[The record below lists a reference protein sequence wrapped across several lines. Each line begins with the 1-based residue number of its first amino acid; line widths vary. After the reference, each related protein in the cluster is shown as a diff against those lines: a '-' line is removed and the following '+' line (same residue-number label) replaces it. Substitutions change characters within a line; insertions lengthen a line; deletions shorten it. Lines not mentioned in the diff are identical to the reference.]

1 MDNEDMQSWF
11 SSAFRALHGHD
22 VDPFPWQEEAFR
34 RLTAGEPLGPVDV
47 PTGLGK
53 TAIITVWLLALA
65 WHRLEGGA
73 AVPVRLIYVVNRRAI
88 VDQSSDEA
96 ERLRKKLNDTTD
108 TVIRDLRAALGLGDG
123 EELLVSTLRG
133 QRAENRDWMTDPARP
148 AIVVGTV
155 DMVGSRLLFSA
166 YRAKPWLRA
175 LYAGLIGQDALIVHD
190 EAHLEPAFDALI
202 RSVAAMQGEAGG
214 APVARPLRV
223 LSLSA
228 TLRGDAAESPSLF
241 DTDAHLKDDEA
252 KRRLEAKRILDIQE
266 VKPADLAGAM
276 AERALM
282 LGNAPDV
289 RSVIVFA
296 NRPDTAMAVAATL
309 RESVGDARV
318 AVLTG
323 RMRGF
328 ERDRLVDSPAFAAF
342 LPEKPEPKESGPEH
356 SLDGTAFLVATS
368 AGEVG
373 IDLDATHLVTELATV
388 DAMAQRFGRANR
400 RGTGAATL
408 SVLWT
413 SAHTDPK
420 EWLGEQRA
428 RTLALLETLRGDAS
442 PLAMA
447 GCLKSA
453 EARLAMAPAPD
464 ILPLTP
470 SLVESWAQTS
480 LPDRDF
486 PARPDVDDWLH
497 GVEEPDPEVTL
508 VWRAEVTVLAD
519 PAFRLP
525 DRLLERA
532 VEAMRPAPRER
543 LRLPLRVARDAL
555 ARLARRLKDDA
566 AASRILLSVPGHA
579 PEVCAVTLGALDWQ
593 QDVKPGATLFLPV
606 EAGGLGPDGHLD
618 PAADPRGRADLDVA
632 DPDEKGCRGLDDLK
646 ELRLVLDG
654 TGNILD
660 VLSPQSSETTK
671 ALIKKPLK
679 DESLGL
685 RELLRV
691 PLRPRG
697 EGGED
702 GDDESTP
709 QAVLYLVRPR
719 EAVQDSSSLATG
731 PVRLGKHNEAVGTKA
746 RAFAEGLG
754 LPAALCEALGM
765 AGGRHDLGK
774 ARLVWQRAIGNKTF
788 ESDRPLDTALAK
800 SGDGERT
807 DSLGGFRHEL
817 ASLLDAADDPKVAS
831 HPERDLIL
839 HLIATHHGRGR
850 PSFTF
855 DTYDKGGDRSLSDHE
870 AAVDEQ
876 ELRFHR
882 LQRRFGPWG
891 LAWLEAVLRA
901 ADWAVSR
908 DQKGEEAPCPKDP

>member
-1 MDNEDMQSWF
+1 MDNENMRSWL
-11 SSAFRALHGHD
+11 SSAFHALHGQD

-65 WHRLEGGA
+65 WHRLGRGA
-73 AVPVRLIYVVNRRAI
+73 AVPTRLFYVVNRRAV
-88 VDQSSDEA
+88 VDQSSEEA
-96 ERLRKKLNDTTD
+96 ERLRERLNDTTD
-108 TVIRDLRAALGLGDG
+108 PVIRDLRAALDLSDG

-202 RSVAAMQGEAGG
+202 RSVAAMQGETGGEAGG
-214 APVARPLRV
+214 APVAKPLRV

-228 TLRGDAAESPSLF
+228 TLRRDAAESPSLF

-252 KRRLEAKRILDIQE
+252 QRRLEAKRALDLQE

-276 AERALM
+276 AERALL
-282 LGNAPDV
+282 LGDVPDV
-289 RSVIVFA
+289 RGVIVFA
-296 NRPDTAMAVAATL
+296 NRPDTAMAVAAKL
-309 RESVGDARV
+309 RKSVGDTRV

-323 RMRGF
+323 RMRGH
-328 ERDRLVDSPAFAAF
+328 ERDQLVGTPAFAAF
-342 LPEKPEPKESGPEH
+342 LPNQAGPEH
-356 SLDGTAFLVATS
+356 PLDGAAFLVATS

-373 IDLDATHLVTELATV
+373 IDLDATHLVSELATL

-400 RGTGAATL
+400 RGAGAASL

-413 SAHTDPK
+413 SAHTDPR
-420 EWLGEQRA
+420 ETLGEQRA
-428 RTLALLETLRGDAS
+428 RTLALLETLGGDAS

-464 ILPLTP
+464 ILPLEP
-470 SLVESWAQTS
+470 SLVENWAQTS
-480 LPDRDF
+480 IPDRDF
-486 PARPDVDDWLH
+486 SARPDVERWLH
-497 GVEEPDPEVTL
+497 GLEKIEPEVTL
-508 VWRAEVTVLAD
+508 VWRAEVAVLAD
-519 PAFRLP
+519 PAFRVS

-543 LRLPLRVARDAL
+543 LRLPLSAARDAL
-555 ARLARRLKDDA
+555 ARLGRRLKDDA
-566 AASRILLSVPGHA
+566 VASRILLSVPGHA
-579 PEVCAVTLGALDWQ
+579 PEVRAVALGAPDLQ
-593 QDVKPGATLFLPV
+593 QDVKPGTTLFLPV

-618 PAADPRGRADLDVA
+618 PAAGPRDRAELDVA
-632 DPDEKGCRGLDDLK
+632 DPDEKGCRDLDGLK

-654 TGNILD
+654 TDKIMD
-660 VLSPQSSETTK
+660 VLSPQSAEATSP
-671 ALIKKPLK
+671 LIGKPLK
-679 DESLGL
+679 KLSLGL

-691 PLRPRG
+691 PLKPRG
-697 EGGED
+697 EEGED
-702 GDDESTP
+702 GSDESTP
-709 QAVLYLVRPR
+709 QALVYLVRTR

-731 PVRLGKHNEAVGTKA
+731 PVHLGPHNKAVGAKA
-746 RAFAEGLG
+746 RMFATRLG

-765 AGGRHDLGK
+765 AGERHDLGK
-774 ARLVWQRAIGNKTF
+774 ARPVWQRAIGNTGF
-788 ESDRPLDTALAK
+788 GPASPPDTALAK
-800 SGDGERT
+800 SGTGERAEA
-807 DSLGGFRHEL
+807 LGGFRHEL
-817 ASLLDAADDPKVAS
+817 ASLLDAADDPEVTS

-850 PSFTF
+850 PGFTF
-855 DTYDKGGDRSLSDHE
+855 DAFDKGGDRSLSDHE
-870 AAVDEQ
+870 NALDEQ

-908 DQKGEEAPCPKDP
+908 DQKGEGAP